1 MTDYVDN
8 RKENL
13 KGELN
18 TGTP

>member
-1 MTDYVDN
+1 VTDYVDN

-18 TGTP
+18 TRTP